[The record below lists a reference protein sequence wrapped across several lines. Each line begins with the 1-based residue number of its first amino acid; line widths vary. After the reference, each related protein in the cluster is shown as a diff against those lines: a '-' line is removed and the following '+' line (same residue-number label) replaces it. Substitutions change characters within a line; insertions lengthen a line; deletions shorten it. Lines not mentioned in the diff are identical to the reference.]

1 MRNILQITLA
11 LSISLAAGCFASAQE
26 FTFTCEDTSQPG
38 VLEEMNHFYA
48 ELTNISSAEN
58 IIQLDLDI
66 SNLPD
71 DWIHSWCVGDLC
83 LSPFIFTFND
93 TLAPGQ
99 LDSITIYITPYS
111 SEPEGAVSVSA
122 FSLQNPPIVQEITF
136 TVYMENSVEW
146 GEGDFLPQG
155 FVIHKAYPNPFN
167 PGTKITFTLDKAG
180 ILEAAVYNL
189 LGIEVCRLFTGSIAP
204 GIHHLNWNG
213 KNGSGIVLPAGAYFV
228 SLRFDNERRTIPVI
242 KLK

>member
-1 MRNILQITLA
+1 MRIVL
-11 LSISLAAGCFASAQE
+11 ISAVLLAAGCFAFAQE

-38 VLEEMNHFYA
+38 ALEETNHFYA
-48 ELTNISSAEN
+48 ELTNVSSAEN

-66 SNLPD
+66 LNLPD
-71 DWIHSWCVGDLC
+71 GWIHSWCVGDLC
-83 LSPFIFTFND
+83 LPPFLFTFND

-99 LDSITIYITPYS
+99 LDTITIYITPYS

-122 FSLQNPPIVQEITF
+122 FSLQNPAVVQEITF

-146 GEGDFLPQG
+146 SEGGFLPQG

-167 PGTKITFTLDKAG
+167 PNTKISFTIVRAGMLDAS
-180 ILEAAVYNL
+180 VYNI
-189 LGIEVCRLFTGSIAP
+189 LGVEICRLFAGSIAP
-204 GIHHLNWNG
+204 GFHQLNWNG

-228 SLRFDNERRTIPVI
+228 SLRLDNETRTIPVM